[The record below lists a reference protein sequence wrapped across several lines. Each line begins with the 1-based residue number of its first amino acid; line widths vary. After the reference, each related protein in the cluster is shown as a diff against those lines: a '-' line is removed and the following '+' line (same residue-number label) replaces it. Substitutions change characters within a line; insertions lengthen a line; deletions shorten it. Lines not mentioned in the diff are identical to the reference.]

1 MIFFTKVKMRK
12 HACNSVD
19 NQLLVEN
26 NADLWF
32 GIEFDSIWIH
42 WEPMFEFLF
51 NKIWPFLALEGLY
64 SDPNLTGPFS
74 ET

>member
-1 MIFFTKVKMRK
+1 MIFFYKSENDK

-19 NQLLVEN
+19 DQLLIEN

-32 GIEFDSIWIH
+32 GIEFDSIRIH

-51 NKIWPFLALEGLY
+51 NKIRPFLALEGLY
-64 SDPNLTGPFS
+64 SGPNLTSPFS